1 MSSARYRHQPNCKTA
16 KIFFALLLVFGC
28 ASVLVV
34 PARCQDKDDEIVA
47 TLTGGRVIVHA
58 TRESVTFAAID
69 EPIEAG
75 SAPPRVMT
83 VDGRH
88 VAVLLGSSEWRIP
101 ADPNPIRL
109 DKGYTRIGATD
120 SRYQGGYSGEAEPDL
135 ETVGVGFLEKLAPLA
150 ARLHHQLDFP
160 AEQPLF
166 ELVIIGFGPRDY
178 GPEVWTVEY
187 RMTQTVVATRGD
199 YWQTRVLRPRFTQ
212 IYPPEK
218 HAPRKLVETCYPS
231 ACKGPTLQQLLEGNE
246 PTLEKLA
253 GSDQK
258 FLKAVD
264 FISKGQA
271 QKAVAPDASGF
282 LRAAVPLIYSGRR
295 FVMGTFEE
303 EHGFDWVV
311 PPDEPIEKAK
321 EEKNRPPEAPT
332 LRRKIDPPGF

>member
-1 MSSARYRHQPNCKTA
+1 MSSARYRHKTGYKTP
-16 KIFFALLLVFGC
+16 KIFLGLAIFFVC
-28 ASVLVV
+28 VSVVATPV
-34 PARCQDKDDEIVA
+34 RCQDKDDEIVA
-47 TLTGGRVIVHA
+47 TLTGGRVIIHA
-58 TRESVTFAAID
+58 TRESVTFIAID

-101 ADPNPIRL
+101 ADPNPVRL
-109 DKGYTRIGATD
+109 DKGYARVGATD
-120 SRYQGGYSGEAEPDL
+120 SRYQSSYSGEAEPDL
-135 ETVGVGFLEKLAPLA
+135 ETVGVGFLEKLSPLA
-150 ARLHHQLDFP
+150 ARLHHKLDFP
-160 AEQPLF
+160 AEQALF
-166 ELVIIGFGPRDY
+166 ELVIIGFGPKDY

-187 RMTQTVVATRGD
+187 RMTQSVVATRGD

-218 HAPRKLVETCYPS
+218 HAPRKLVETCYPGE
-231 ACKGPTLQQLLEGNE
+231 CKGPTLQQLLEGNE

-253 GSDQK
+253 GSDPK

-271 QKAVAPDASGF
+271 QKAVAPDATGF

-321 EEKNRPPEAPT
+321 QEKNRPPEAPT
-332 LRRKIDPPGF
+332 LRRKIDPPGS